1 MLLGLKVNTTSP
13 ELVREPYFTD
23 GVALLETNTSEKGVA
38 REVLRHLC
46 RLDFLSSP
54 NN

>member
-23 GVALLETNTSEKGVA
+23 GVALLETNRSEKGVA
-38 REVLRHLC
+38 REVLGCLC
-46 RLDFLSSP
+46 QLDFLSLP
-54 NN
+54 NS